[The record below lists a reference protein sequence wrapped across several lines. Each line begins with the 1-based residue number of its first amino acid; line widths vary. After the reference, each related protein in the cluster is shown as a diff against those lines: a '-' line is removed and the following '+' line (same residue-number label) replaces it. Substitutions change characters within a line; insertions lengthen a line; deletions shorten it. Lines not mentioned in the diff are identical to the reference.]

1 MALQVNVRELVCC
14 DEPDQ
19 FGSVRA
25 IPDFKVCSLG
35 PWSHACSLRSDLC
48 FDQSIC

>member
-19 FGSVRA
+19 CGSVRA

-35 PWSHACSLRSDLC
+35 PLESRLQSAFRSLL
-48 FDQSIC
+48 